1 MRRRWFKPGQGDDA
15 EPGRA
20 ARRLAL
26 QFTALIVVLLSLA
39 GLLVYYLAAAGAEQA
54 LQDRLESAAALK
66 NPRDAPLDIFLAV
79 YDRGRL
85 TVSRDMPE
93 GLPVESSLAAVAAGG
108 GEVEETVDASG
119 TTFRVLTRA
128 DGRDIVQAAI
138 DTSET
143 RGQLDRLVLALV
155 SAVLLSAVVAALFSV
170 LAARAAMRPLVEAL
184 ALQRRFVSD
193 ASHELRTPLTLLSTR
208 AQLLRRRL
216 GARSAEDAEESTEG
230 RSGAS
235 ERAFVESGLDEII
248 ADAGVLTG
256 ILEDLLQS
264 ADPRRAGPPEPVD
277 LGAAARQGAEAF
289 GTTMQDRGLQ
299 LRLDVPGTP
308 VWVRAGPAAV
318 QRIITALLANAS
330 DYARST
336 VWVQV
341 SASGRDG
348 ILRVSDDGPGLPNEL
363 RGRVFERFS
372 SVRKTSG
379 GHTRHYG
386 LGLALVAEIASRFGG
401 TVQAEPSHGR
411 GASLTVRL
419 PLD

>member
-1 MRRRWFKPGQGDDA
+1 MRRRWFGTGFGAGGGNDA
-15 EPGRA
+15 EPRRA
-20 ARRLAL
+20 ARRLAV
-26 QFTALIVVLLSLA
+26 QFTALTVVLLSLA
-39 GLLVYYLAAAGAEQA
+39 GVVVYYLAAAGAERA
-54 LQDRLESAAALK
+54 LQDRLDSAAALD

-93 GLPVESSLAAVAAGG
+93 GLPVEESLASVAAGG
-108 GEVEETVDASG
+108 REVEETVEASG
-119 TTFRVLTRA
+119 TTFRVLTRK

-155 SAVLLSAVVAALFSV
+155 SAVLLSAVAAALFSV

-216 GARSAEDAEESTEG
+216 NAWAGEAGADEQ
-230 RSGAS
+230 SGPQK
-235 ERAFVESGLDEII
+235 FVESGLDEII
-248 ADAGVLTG
+248 ADTGVLTG
-256 ILEDLLQS
+256 ILEDLLES

-277 LGAAARQGAEAF
+277 LGAAARQAAQAF
-289 GTTMQDRGLQ
+289 GTTMRDRGLE
-299 LRLDVPGTP
+299 LRLDVPGAP
-308 VWVRAGPAAV
+308 VWVRASPAAV
-318 QRIITALLANAS
+318 QRVVTALLANAS

-341 SASGRDG
+341 SAGGRNG
-348 ILRVSDDGPGLPNEL
+348 VLRVYDDGPGLPKEL
-363 RGRVFERFS
+363 RGRMFERFS
-372 SVRKTSG
+372 SARETSG

-386 LGLALVAEIASRFGG
+386 LGLALVAEIANRFGG
-401 TVQAEPSHGR
+401 TVEAEPSHGR

>member
-1 MRRRWFKPGQGDDA
+1 MRRRWFGAGQGHDA

-39 GLLVYYLAAAGAEQA
+39 GAVVYYLAAAGAEQA
-54 LQDRLESAAALK
+54 LQDRLESAAALD

-85 TVSRDMPE
+85 SVSRDMPE
-93 GLPVESSLAAVAAGG
+93 GLPVESSLAAVAARG
-108 GEVEETVDASG
+108 GEIEETVDASG
-119 TTFRVLTRA
+119 TTFRVLTRT
-128 DGRDIVQAAI
+128 DDRDIVQAAI

-216 GARSAEDAEESTEG
+216 GARSAEKRTEEG
-230 RSGAS
+230 SGPS
-235 ERAFVESGLDEII
+235 EYKFVESGLDEII
-248 ADAGVLTG
+248 ADAAVLTG
-256 ILEDLLQS
+256 ILEDLLES

-289 GTTMQDRGLQ
+289 GTTVRDRGLQ

-318 QRIITALLANAS
+318 QRVITALLANAS

-348 ILRVSDDGPGLPNEL
+348 ILRVSDDGPGLPSEL

-372 SVRKTSG
+372 SVRDTSG

>member
-1 MRRRWFKPGQGDDA
+1 MTRRWFRTERGNDA
-15 EPGRA
+15 DPRRA

-26 QFTALIVVLLSLA
+26 QFTALTVVLLSLA
-39 GLLVYYLAAAGAEQA
+39 GAVVYYLAAAGAERA

-85 TVSRDMPE
+85 SVSRDMPE
-93 GLPVESSLAAVAAGG
+93 GLPVETSLASVAAGG

-119 TTFRVLTRA
+119 TTFRVLTRT
-128 DGRDIVQAAI
+128 DGRDVVQAAI

-216 GARSAEDAEESTEG
+216 GARPAEGGPAERFEPPEQK
-230 RSGAS
+230 
-235 ERAFVESGLDEII
+235 FVESGLDEII
-248 ADAGVLTG
+248 ADTGVLTG
-256 ILEDLLQS
+256 ILEDLLES

-277 LGAAARQGAEAF
+277 LGAAARQGAETFA
-289 GTTMQDRGLQ
+289 TALRANGLQ
-299 LRLDVPGTP
+299 LKLDVPGTP
-308 VWVRAGPAAV
+308 VRVRAAPAAV
-318 QRIITALLANAS
+318 QRVITALLANAS

-341 SASGRDG
+341 SASGREG
-348 ILRVSDDGPGLPNEL
+348 VLRVSDDGPGLPSEL
-363 RGRVFERFS
+363 RGRVFERFA
-372 SVRKTSG
+372 SVRETSG

-386 LGLALVAEIASRFGG
+386 LGLALVAEIAGRFGG
-401 TVQAEPSHGR
+401 TVQAEPGHGM